1 MHSLKVFGSLAFAS
15 TLHMHRTKLEPRGR
29 KCVFL
34 GYKNGMK
41 GVILYDINSH
51 TILVSRNVIHH
62 EHIFPY
68 SNVNSTNWT
77 YHPYKDPNDSP
88 QNEPIIHVPSQNI
101 EFTAEEHEHHPNT
114 TIDTLH
120 HSNIHPES
128 LDNTDENQTSNLGLL
143 VNEGG
148 GAIDAQAFGAVRA
161 ESSLQSKHIVRSRT
175 GLGENETTTRAY
187 RSIVHTL
194 FIISLGDATPRTNQR
209 PHLRLNQT
217 RDETEYQDEE
227 RDSCAE
233 EFDLPTRRI
242 PAAAMKVGQF
252 WRECI
257 HSFSLF
263 FHDRSFSFFRS
274 VSVRRFWEAAETRFW
289 FMC

>member
-88 QNEPIIHVPSQNI
+88 QNEPTIHVPSQNI
-101 EFTAEEHEHHPNT
+101 ESTAEEHEPYPNT

-120 HSNIHPES
+120 PEP
-128 LDNTDENQTSNLGLL
+128 LDNTDENHDTQPVPDTPD
-143 VNEGG
+143 
-148 GAIDAQAFGAVRA
+148 IDSIQSRQVRA
-161 ESSLQSKHIVRSRT
+161 KHTPHYLSDYVCNTSDVSAVKSSSDSYGKLKHREVNGTKNGGRESSHHVKNGV
-175 GLGENETTTRAY
+175 
-187 RSIVHTL
+187 
-194 FIISLGDATPRTNQR
+194 
-209 PHLRLNQT
+209 
-217 RDETEYQDEE
+217 
-227 RDSCAE
+227 
-233 EFDLPTRRI
+233 
-242 PAAAMKVGQF
+242 
-252 WRECI
+252 
-257 HSFSLF
+257 
-263 FHDRSFSFFRS
+263 
-274 VSVRRFWEAAETRFW
+274 
-289 FMC
+289 

>member
-51 TILVSRNVIHH
+51 TILVSRNVIDH

-88 QNEPIIHVPSQNI
+88 QNEPTIQVPSQNI
-101 EFTAEEHEHHPNT
+101 ESTTEEHEPYPNT

-120 HSNIHPES
+120 PEP
-128 LDNTDENQTSNLGLL
+128 LDNTDENHDTQPVPDTPD
-143 VNEGG
+143 
-148 GAIDAQAFGAVRA
+148 IDSIQSRPVRA
-161 ESSLQSKHIVRSRT
+161 KHTPHYLSDYVCNTSDVSAVKSSSGMH
-175 GLGENETTTRAY
+175 
-187 RSIVHTL
+187 
-194 FIISLGDATPRTNQR
+194 
-209 PHLRLNQT
+209 
-217 RDETEYQDEE
+217 
-227 RDSCAE
+227 
-233 EFDLPTRRI
+233 
-242 PAAAMKVGQF
+242 
-252 WRECI
+252 I
-257 HSFSLF
+257 HSLAHAASVKLVTGRTSASRKTIYSLALRKLGKQLEVE
-263 FHDRSFSFFRS
+263 DDS
-274 VSVRRFWEAAETRFW
+274 T
-289 FMC
+289 

>member
-1 MHSLKVFGSLAFAS
+1 
-15 TLHMHRTKLEPRGR
+15 MHRTKLEPRGR

-77 YHPYKDPNDSP
+77 YRPYKDPNDSP

-101 EFTAEEHEHHPNT
+101 EFTVEEHEHHPNI

-128 LDNTDENQTSNLGLL
+128 LDNTDENHDTQL
-143 VNEGG
+143 VPDTPD
-148 GAIDAQAFGAVRA
+148 IDNIQSRPVRA
-161 ESSLQSKHIVRSRT
+161 KHTPHYLSDYVCNTSDVSAVKSSSV
-175 GLGENETTTRAY
+175 GLVVWLVSLVF
-187 RSIVHTL
+187 SIV
-194 FIISLGDATPRTNQR
+194 IGGYEI
-209 PHLRLNQT
+209 RL
-217 RDETEYQDEE
+217 
-227 RDSCAE
+227 
-233 EFDLPTRRI
+233 
-242 PAAAMKVGQF
+242 
-252 WRECI
+252 
-257 HSFSLF
+257 
-263 FHDRSFSFFRS
+263 
-274 VSVRRFWEAAETRFW
+274 
-289 FMC
+289 

>member
-29 KCVFL
+29 KCVLL

-68 SNVNSTNWT
+68 SNAKSTNWT

-114 TIDTLH
+114 TIDTMH

-128 LDNTDENQTSNLGLL
+128 LDNTNENHDTQPVPDTPD
-143 VNEGG
+143 
-148 GAIDAQAFGAVRA
+148 IDSIQSRPVRA
-161 ESSLQSKHIVRSRT
+161 KHTPHYLSDYVCNTSDVSAVKSSS
-175 GLGENETTTRAY
+175 AY
-187 RSIVHTL
+187 
-194 FIISLGDATPRTNQR
+194 
-209 PHLRLNQT
+209 
-217 RDETEYQDEE
+217 
-227 RDSCAE
+227 
-233 EFDLPTRRI
+233 
-242 PAAAMKVGQF
+242 
-252 WRECI
+252 
-257 HSFSLF
+257 
-263 FHDRSFSFFRS
+263 
-274 VSVRRFWEAAETRFW
+274 
-289 FMC
+289 